1 MFLFVVFCKVGALE
15 RIAIDFRSNIFSLT
29 SKLNESINHLTK
41 NPEKKGLK
49 ARIHCEIFF
58 SDYFIKNRLTH
69 ISLHII
75 GFHEIHVKYVK
86 ANPSR
91 TIMLFFPDYFTRD
104 ENERNSFSKEFSC
117 FSTINEFRTGTL
129 CRILN
134 YSTEHLKV
142 PGNYR

>member
-15 RIAIDFRSNIFSLT
+15 RTAIDFRSNIFSLT

-91 TIMLFFPDYFTRD
+91 TIMLFSQIILPEMKTKGIHSLK
-104 ENERNSFSKEFSC
+104 NSAVF
-117 FSTINEFRTGTL
+117 L
-129 CRILN
+129 Q
-134 YSTEHLKV
+134 
-142 PGNYR
+142 